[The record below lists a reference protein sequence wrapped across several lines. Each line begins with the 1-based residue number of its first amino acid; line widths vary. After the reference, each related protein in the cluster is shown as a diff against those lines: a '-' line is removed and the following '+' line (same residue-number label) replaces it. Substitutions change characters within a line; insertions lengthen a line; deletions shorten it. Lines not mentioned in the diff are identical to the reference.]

1 MAMTVLNN
9 TAAMMTLGEL
19 NKNITK
25 VGKDLKKISSGQRLT
40 GAGDGASDYAISEKM
55 RVRIRA
61 LGQNER
67 NVQTGAN
74 LLRVAE
80 GGVQQ
85 QLEILKTIKEK
96 VLDANND
103 SNTDIDRATIQKEIN
118 QGFRQMEQ
126 IAQETNYNGKRL
138 LAGDVQEIRRE
149 LVPTIVMR
157 PVLYHDMP
165 VWVKLDEAQFIEG
178 SDLGIIPDEYPTLD
192 GIDGPF
198 DVFRQTKY
206 ATSPVAID
214 SLGLKASKSDNA
226 FIGGEDG
233 NPKKISIDLASSYD
247 QPSKLDGKGFSLGG
261 SNYVF
266 SYDSSKKYDM
276 KYTVI
281 DISGC
286 SDFTTVASRI
296 VSAITNSNI
305 NYSAGATGSMVTFST
320 IHNDALAADINRTA
334 GAEVINDPSTTGKE
348 YVPAKSAV
356 YTPEIITNP
365 ITSTSIQDLP
375 AYFEGGLNGEPAQ
388 YVTKYIPNPN
398 DPDAYPMPVSEK
410 VKDAEGGKC
419 AEVTR
424 DLSSVTNGSC
434 VKIHGSNEAYLIFQN
449 GNDAP
454 THLPGS
460 SDNSNTYTNP
470 PIFFVGKDY
479 KGTVNMGN
487 ACGVNVDMTGG
498 LSSVTFRA
506 ATAGSQPN
514 NNWYVDNVSGDSVGG
529 EYQRLSS
536 AATPASTKDIS
547 VSPVTPLDLSS
558 CTTTNSTRDATYAN
572 YAMNFSNTM
581 SVQEIIDELQG
592 KSLCFGLM
600 NPDYSFDAI
609 HFIDST
615 ALTSD
620 YPSTIISY
628 EKSADLNEFR
638 TLAQSSGNI
647 LTSLQTFFANH
658 LTHNKVTRTNNGID
672 IQARQIGKSGNNE
685 CIYAE
690 EDGSRRHFD
699 IDFTKIGGI
708 PDSLI
713 GKGFRVYCATDDHE
727 WWNFQFT
734 GAQDPEFEK
743 EHGESGTDDDVIKTI
758 RIDISGASSAG
769 EIAEAFY
776 KQANKALTTKWNH
789 YLRVEANPNNGLVRL
804 FDWRTQDLTLD
815 YGPVLMGKG
824 SSGPNALDETYGWWK
839 IADGVFDNIYEDT
852 GDRWI
857 DKPFL
862 EEVPMNVGV
871 RDFVIQDSPKANM
884 NIRLKLPQTT
894 LDMVLDYDKSE
905 HSAED
910 FNVMTKEMRE
920 KLLGLSK
927 DEDGNKL
934 EDDGILDKGIK
945 YLTDANVLIGSQITR
960 LNLSE
965 RNIVTANENTQA
977 SESTIRDAD
986 MAKEMMSYT
995 KNNVL
1000 AQAAQSMLA
1009 QANQNASSVIGLL
1022 Q

>member
-1 MAMTVLNN
+1 
-9 TAAMMTLGEL
+9 MTLGEL

-118 QGFRQMEQ
+118 QGFQQMEQ

-198 DVFRQTKY
+198 DVFQQVTPS
-206 ATSPVAID
+206 ASPAAIT
-214 SLGLKASKSDNA
+214 SLGLEPSYTANA
-226 FIGGEDG
+226 FSGGEDG
-233 NPKKISIDLASSYD
+233 DPKVLSIDLATSYANPAD
-247 QPSKLDGKGFSLGG
+247 LDGKGFSLGG
-261 SNYVF
+261 SSYVF
-266 SYDSSKKYDM
+266 SYDSSKIYDTK

-281 DISGC
+281 DISSC
-286 SDFTTVASRI
+286 ANFTDVASRI
-296 VSAITNSNI
+296 DSAIQNGNVYYNAAT
-305 NYSAGATGSMVTFST
+305 TGSKVTFST
-320 IHNDALAADINRTA
+320 RHNDALATQINQTA
-334 GAEVINDPSTTGKE
+334 GMDGVSAPATTGTRT
-348 YVPAKSAV
+348 VPGTGTSDVYGAV
-356 YTPEIITNP
+356 TKVRT
-365 ITSTSIQDLP
+365 ITSTGAQNLP
-375 AYFEGGLNGEPAQ
+375 AYLKGGEDGRPKRYGTKWDYSIPGDVDSRMVQVTDYGTIIDPGQEG
-388 YVTKYIPNPN
+388 KY
-398 DPDAYPMPVSEK
+398 
-410 VKDAEGGKC
+410 

-424 DLSSVTNGSC
+424 DFSTAADGTG
-434 VKIHGSNEAYLIFQN
+434 VKIHGSTDAYLFFVD

-454 THLPGS
+454 QFIPSLVTSGKNAGS
-460 SDNSNTYTNP
+460 ITYTDP

-479 KGTVNMGN
+479 TGTVKMGN
-487 ACGVNVDMTGG
+487 ACGIDVDMTGG

-506 ATAGSQPN
+506 TIDSSLPN
-514 NNWYVDNVSGDSVGG
+514 DNWYVDNVSGDSVSYTEQVVVVPG
-529 EYQRLSS
+529 
-536 AATPASTKDIS
+536 TPAQEEPVTF
-547 VSPVTPLDLSS
+547 SPVTPLNLASLA
-558 CTTTNSTRDATYAN
+558 TTESAKDATYAH
-572 YAMNFSNTM
+572 YAMNLTGKTSA
-581 SVQEIIDELQG
+581 EDIIENLHG
-592 KSLCFGLM
+592 TSLI
-600 NPDYSFDAI
+600 FDDNSPWTSGYY
-609 HFIDST
+609 FLDS
-615 ALTSD
+615 AVLSQ
-620 YPSTIISY
+620 YPGDIFTGMRGQQI
-628 EKSADLNEFR
+628 DLNEFR
-638 TLAQSSGNI
+638 KLAQSSGDV
-647 LTSLQTFFANH
+647 LGSLQEFLKDNFQGQVIT
-658 LTHNKVTRTNNGID
+658 TTSNGID
-672 IQARQIGKSGNNE
+672 IQAMQIGTPGNNE
-685 CIYAE
+685 RIYAE
-690 EDGSRRHFD
+690 TAGTLRHYD
-699 IDFTKIGGI
+699 IDFSSVSGI

-727 WWNFQFT
+727 WWNFEFT
-734 GAQDPEFEK
+734 SSQDPKFE
-743 EHGESGTDDDVIKTI
+743 EERGESGTDDDVIKTI

-769 EIAEAFY
+769 EIAEVFY
-776 KQANKALTTKWNH
+776 KQANKALTEKWDH
-789 YLRVEANPNNGLVRL
+789 FLRVEANTNTGLVRL
-804 FDWRTQDLTLD
+804 YDNRLTPLTATNYD
-815 YGPVLMGKG
+815 TLMGKG
-824 SSGPNALDETYGWWK
+824 GPDDNYGWWK

-920 KLLGLSK
+920 KLLGFSK